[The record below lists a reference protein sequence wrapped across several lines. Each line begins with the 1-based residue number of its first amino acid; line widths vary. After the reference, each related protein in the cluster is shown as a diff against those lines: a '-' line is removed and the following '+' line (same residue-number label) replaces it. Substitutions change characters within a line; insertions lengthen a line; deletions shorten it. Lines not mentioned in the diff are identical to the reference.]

1 MFNFIIRK
9 IAGVIPTLFII
20 STIVFLLIHIVPGD
34 PVDLLAGESAKSV
47 DKEMIRSSLGLDQ
60 PIGTQ
65 YKNFLLKTLQL
76 DLGTSFY
83 SKKPVLSEIL
93 SRISPTLLLTIFA
106 MIFSIL
112 IAFPIGILSA
122 VYKYSLFDF
131 LISTVSLVGFSI
143 PIFWLGPLLILF
155 FSIYLDFLPVSG
167 FDGIQGILLPALTLA
182 IPLSA
187 ILARIIRASVIDS
200 MKEVYVDFARSKGLS
215 EFVIVSKHVLRNAMI
230 PVISILGIQFGT
242 LLSGTVVV
250 EKIFDWPGIGKLFF
264 EAFSQRNYPLIQG
277 CVLFIATIYVFV
289 NLLTDVIYTWVDPRI
304 KM

>member
-1 MFNFIIRK
+1 MFIYIIRK

-20 STIVFLLIHIVPGD
+20 STIVFLLIHMVPGD
-34 PVDLLAGESAKSV
+34 PVDLLVGENAKSV
-47 DKEMIRSSLGLDQ
+47 DKEKIRSSLGLNQ

-65 YKNFLLKTLQL
+65 YKNFLINTLQL
-76 DLGTSFY
+76 DLGTSFF
-83 SKKPVLSEIL
+83 SKKPVLSEIMN
-93 SRISPTLLLTIFA
+93 RIFPTLLLTLFA
-106 MIFSIL
+106 MLFSVI
-112 IAFPIGILSA
+112 IAFPIGILTA

-131 LISTVSLVGFSI
+131 LLSTISLIGFSM
-143 PIFWLGPLLILF
+143 PIFWLGPLLILLF
-155 FSIYLDFLPVSG
+155 AIYFDLLPVSG
-167 FDGIQGILLPALTLA
+167 FVGIESILLPALTLA

-215 EFVIVSKHVLRNAMI
+215 EFIIVSKHVLRNAMI

-250 EKIFDWPGIGKLFF
+250 ETIFDWPGIGKLFF
-264 EAFSQRNYPLIQG
+264 DAFNQRNYPLIQG

-289 NLLTDVIYTWVDPRI
+289 NLLTDVLYTWVDPRI
-304 KM
+304 KL